1 MFSLALRYDQTGFS
15 MKDKKT
21 LTKAE
26 MQVMGI
32 LWTMPEGGSVYDV
45 LEHYDEPKPAY
56 TTVATFLKILQNK
69 EFVRSERMQGRQQR
83 FVPIVSKDDYT
94 RKVME
99 EVKDNFFDGSKLSF
113 VRYFMKEEKIS
124 AEELQELI
132 NMVEGLVWAQ
142 SVSMLS
148 SRQSALP

>member
-1 MFSLALRYDQTGFS
+1 MFSLVLCYNQTGFS

-69 EFVRSERMQGRQQR
+69 DFVRSERMQGRQQR

-132 NMVEGLVWAQ
+132 NMVEG
-142 SVSMLS
+142 
-148 SRQSALP
+148 

>member
-1 MFSLALRYDQTGFS
+1 MFSLVLRYNQTGFS

-69 EFVRSERMQGRQQR
+69 DFVRSERMQGRQQR

-132 NMVEGLVWAQ
+132 NMVEG
-142 SVSMLS
+142 
-148 SRQSALP
+148 

>member
-1 MFSLALRYDQTGFS
+1 MRYDQTGFS

-69 EFVRSERMQGRQQR
+69 DFVRSERMQGRQQR

-132 NMVEGLVWAQ
+132 NMVEG
-142 SVSMLS
+142 
-148 SRQSALP
+148 

>member
-1 MFSLALRYDQTGFS
+1 

-69 EFVRSERMQGRQQR
+69 EFVRSERMLGRQQR

-132 NMVEGLVWAQ
+132 NMVEG
-142 SVSMLS
+142 
-148 SRQSALP
+148 

>member
-1 MFSLALRYDQTGFS
+1 

-26 MQVMGI
+26 MQVMSI
-32 LWTMPEGGSVYDV
+32 LWTMPNGGSVYDV

-56 TTVATFLKILQNK
+56 TTVATFLKIMQNK
-69 EFVRSERMQGRQQR
+69 GFVRSERMQGRQQR
-83 FVPIVSKDDYT
+83 FVPLVSKEDYT
-94 RKVME
+94 RQVMD

-113 VRYFMKEEKIS
+113 VRYFMKEEKVS

-132 NMVEGLVWAQ
+132 KMVEG
-142 SVSMLS
+142 
-148 SRQSALP
+148 

>member
-1 MFSLALRYDQTGFS
+1 MRYNQTSFS
-15 MKDKKT
+15 MKAKKT

-26 MQVMGI
+26 IQVMVI

-132 NMVEGLVWAQ
+132 NMVEG
-142 SVSMLS
+142 
-148 SRQSALP
+148 

>member
-1 MFSLALRYDQTGFS
+1 MFSLVLRYDQTDFS

-69 EFVRSERMQGRQQR
+69 DFVRSERMQGRQQR

-132 NMVEGLVWAQ
+132 NMVEG
-142 SVSMLS
+142 
-148 SRQSALP
+148 

>member
-1 MFSLALRYDQTGFS
+1 MRYNQTDFS

-132 NMVEGLVWAQ
+132 NMVEG
-142 SVSMLS
+142 
-148 SRQSALP
+148 

>member
-1 MFSLALRYDQTGFS
+1 MRYNQTGFS

-132 NMVEGLVWAQ
+132 KMVEG
-142 SVSMLS
+142 
-148 SRQSALP
+148 

>member
-1 MFSLALRYDQTGFS
+1 MI
-15 MKDKKT
+15 DKKT

-132 NMVEGLVWAQ
+132 NMVEG
-142 SVSMLS
+142 
-148 SRQSALP
+148 

>member
-1 MFSLALRYDQTGFS
+1 MHKQPEVTAATRARLMDAFWALYRERPMEKITVSSIVKLAGVHRSTFYEYFQD
-15 MKDKKT
+15 
-21 LTKAE
+21 
-26 MQVMGI
+26 
-32 LWTMPEGGSVYDV
+32 VYDV

-69 EFVRSERMQGRQQR
+69 DFVRSERMQGRQQR

-132 NMVEGLVWAQ
+132 KMVEG
-142 SVSMLS
+142 
-148 SRQSALP
+148 

>member
-1 MFSLALRYDQTGFS
+1 

-26 MQVMGI
+26 VQVMGI

-132 NMVEGLVWAQ
+132 NMVEG
-142 SVSMLS
+142 
-148 SRQSALP
+148 

>member
-1 MFSLALRYDQTGFS
+1 MRYNQTGYS

-69 EFVRSERMQGRQQR
+69 DFVRSERMQGRQQR

-132 NMVEGLVWAQ
+132 KMVEG
-142 SVSMLS
+142 
-148 SRQSALP
+148 

>member
-1 MFSLALRYDQTGFS
+1 MRYNQTSFS

-132 NMVEGLVWAQ
+132 NMVEG
-142 SVSMLS
+142 
-148 SRQSALP
+148 

>member
-1 MFSLALRYDQTGFS
+1 MCYNQTGFS

-69 EFVRSERMQGRQQR
+69 DFVRSERMQGRQQR

-132 NMVEGLVWAQ
+132 NMVEG
-142 SVSMLS
+142 
-148 SRQSALP
+148 

>member
-1 MFSLALRYDQTGFS
+1 MFSLVLRYNQTDFS

-69 EFVRSERMQGRQQR
+69 DFVRSERMQGRQQR

-132 NMVEGLVWAQ
+132 NMVEG
-142 SVSMLS
+142 
-148 SRQSALP
+148 

>member
-1 MFSLALRYDQTGFS
+1 MHYNQTGFS

-132 NMVEGLVWAQ
+132 NMVEG
-142 SVSMLS
+142 
-148 SRQSALP
+148 

>member
-1 MFSLALRYDQTGFS
+1 MFSLVLRYNQTGFS

-69 EFVRSERMQGRQQR
+69 DFVRSERMQGRQQR

-132 NMVEGLVWAQ
+132 KMVEG
-142 SVSMLS
+142 
-148 SRQSALP
+148 

>member
-1 MFSLALRYDQTGFS
+1 

-26 MQVMGI
+26 MQVMSI
-32 LWTMPEGGSVYDV
+32 LWTMPNGGSVYDV

-56 TTVATFLKILQNK
+56 TTVATFLKIMQNK
-69 EFVRSERMQGRQQR
+69 GFVRSERMQGRQQR
-83 FVPIVSKDDYT
+83 FVPLVSKEDYT
-94 RKVME
+94 RQVMD

-132 NMVEGLVWAQ
+132 KMVEG
-142 SVSMLS
+142 
-148 SRQSALP
+148 

>member
-132 NMVEGLVWAQ
+132 NMVEG
-142 SVSMLS
+142 
-148 SRQSALP
+148 

>member
-1 MFSLALRYDQTGFS
+1 MIRLR
-15 MKDKKT
+15 
-21 LTKAE
+21 KAE

-132 NMVEGLVWAQ
+132 NMVEG
-142 SVSMLS
+142 
-148 SRQSALP
+148 

>member
-1 MFSLALRYDQTGFS
+1 MFSLVLRYNQTDFS

-132 NMVEGLVWAQ
+132 NMVEG
-142 SVSMLS
+142 
-148 SRQSALP
+148 

>member
-1 MFSLALRYDQTGFS
+1 MRYNQTGFS

-69 EFVRSERMQGRQQR
+69 DFVRSERMQGRQQR

-132 NMVEGLVWAQ
+132 NMVEG
-142 SVSMLS
+142 
-148 SRQSALP
+148 

>member
-1 MFSLALRYDQTGFS
+1 MFRLDLCLQLNGFS

-26 MQVMGI
+26 MQVMSI
-32 LWTMPEGGSVYDV
+32 LWTMPNGGSVYDV

-56 TTVATFLKILQNK
+56 TTVATFLKIMQNK
-69 EFVRSERMQGRQQR
+69 GFVRSERMQGRQQR
-83 FVPIVSKDDYT
+83 FVPLVSKEDYT
-94 RKVME
+94 RQVMD
-99 EVKDNFFDGSKLSF
+99 EVKDNVFDGSKLSF

-132 NMVEGLVWAQ
+132 KMVEG
-142 SVSMLS
+142 
-148 SRQSALP
+148 

>member
-1 MFSLALRYDQTGFS
+1 MFSLVLRYNQTGFS

-132 NMVEGLVWAQ
+132 KMVEG
-142 SVSMLS
+142 
-148 SRQSALP
+148 